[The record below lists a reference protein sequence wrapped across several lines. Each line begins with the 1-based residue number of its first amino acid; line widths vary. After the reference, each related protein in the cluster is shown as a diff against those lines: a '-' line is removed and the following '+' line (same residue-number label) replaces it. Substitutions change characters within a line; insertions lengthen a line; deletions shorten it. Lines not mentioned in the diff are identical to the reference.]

1 MSTLDLI
8 DARVSAK
15 AMAFGAEEDLDSDV
29 PFDALPAA
37 SPQST
42 RAKTGKTLEYVLA
55 DSLEE
60 QATEFGDELIEGLL
74 IRSSMAVIYGDSN
87 SGKTFLA
94 IDIGAAVAMQIDWMG
109 RNVEGGMVVYLATES
124 PASVR
129 NRLRAYQK
137 HHECQVQNFVIVSS
151 PINLYDG
158 AADTAAVIDLIA
170 RLETE
175 LGVKCELIIGDTLAR
190 MSAGA
195 NENSGEDM
203 TVVLKHLD
211 RIKDRAKAAV
221 MLIHHTGKDAA
232 KGMRGWSGLR
242 AAVDTELEVTCND
255 TSGTR
260 TLEITKQR
268 DMGGK
273 GDRIGFRL
281 EAVDMGVSKWGKPQ
295 TSCVVVAADAP
306 PKQGKIRKIG
316 ETQQAVLALL
326 KGANKNLRVGEIATA
341 LEPQG
346 LSKGTVYNA
355 VRRLHDVE
363 LVQVCAGVVHLIGG
377 MK

>member
-8 DARVSAK
+8 DARRTAR
-15 AMAFGAEEDLDSDV
+15 AMAQEFEEEIYSDV
-29 PFDALPAA
+29 PFESLPAA
-37 SPQST
+37 PKKP
-42 RAKTGKTLEYVLA
+42 RAKASKSLEYALA
-55 DSLEE
+55 DSLDEFS
-60 QATEFGDELIEGLL
+60 TEFADELIEGLL
-74 IRSSMAVIYGDSN
+74 IRSSMSVIYGDSN

-94 IDIGAAVAMQIDWMG
+94 IDIGAAVALQSPWMG

-124 PASVR
+124 PSSVR
-129 NRLRAYQK
+129 NRLRAYQR
-137 HHECQVQNFVIVSS
+137 HYGRTVPHFVIVSS

-158 AADTAAVIDLIA
+158 AADTSAVIDLITS
-170 RLETE
+170 LEAE
-175 LGVKCELIIGDTLAR
+175 MGVKCEMVIGDTLAR

-211 RIKDRAKAAV
+211 RIKDLAKSAV
-221 MLIHHTGKDAA
+221 LLIHHTGKDAA

-242 AAVDTELEVTCND
+242 AAVDTELEVTCNEI
-255 TSGTR
+255 SGTR

-281 EAVDMGVSKWGKPQ
+281 DSVPMGTSKWGKQQ
-295 TSCVVVAADAP
+295 TSCVVVPADAP
-306 PKQGKIRKIG
+306 AKKVKGPKLG

-326 KGANKNLRVGEIATA
+326 KGANKNMRQAEIATL

-355 VRRLHDVE
+355 VRRLQDVQLIE
-363 LVQVCAGVVHLIGG
+363 VSAGLVHLIGG